1 MAEEDRRQSSE
12 IIALAQR
19 FKQEGNVQGVVNK
32 GKRSQPRA
40 PRRSNK
46 KSLFFFYIHLSLLPQ
61 SLLMISLSLPFSA
74 QKKT

>member
-46 KSLFFFYIHLSLLPQ
+46 KNLFFFVFTF
-61 SLLMISLSLPFSA
+61 ISPSSPNRYS
-74 QKKT
+74 